1 MTEMT
6 ILYHLCIL
14 VGFLLAGFLAMLIGA
29 AVVALRHWC
38 KSSIR
43 ELEDLIDEL
52 ETEERKSPD
61 EHQNT

>member
-1 MTEMT
+1 MTELT

-29 AVVALRHWC
+29 AVLGLRHWC
-38 KSSIR
+38 KSSIK
-43 ELEDLIDEL
+43 ELEDLIDQM

-61 EHQNT
+61 ESHNT